1 MTKEKIQRINELAK
15 KSKTAELTEAEKVEQ
30 ENLRNEYIE
39 EVKADLASKL
49 DSLVLIDENGVERK
63 VSDMRTCS
71 SEHQG

>member
-39 EVKADLASKL
+39 EIKADLASKL

-71 SEHQG
+71 EHQG

>member
-1 MTKEKIQRINELAK
+1 MKPEKIQRINELAQ

-71 SEHQG
+71 EHQG

>member
-71 SEHQG
+71 EHQG

>member
-1 MTKEKIQRINELAK
+1 MTKEKIQRINELAQ

-71 SEHQG
+71 EHQG